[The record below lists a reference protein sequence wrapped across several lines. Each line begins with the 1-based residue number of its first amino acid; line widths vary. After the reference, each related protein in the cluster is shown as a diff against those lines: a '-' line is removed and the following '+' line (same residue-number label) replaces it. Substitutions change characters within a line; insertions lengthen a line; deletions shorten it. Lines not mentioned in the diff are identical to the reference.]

1 MKNRTVKNKISLIG
15 MLLLAWLP
23 LAQAE
28 TSTSPEKT
36 KPNVRIIRI
45 TALDIRFDKTQLSA
59 RSGETVRFIVTNK
72 GRLTHEFTIG
82 DAKEQ
87 AEHEKEMQRMDGKVM
102 PDEPNA
108 MTLKPGETKTLIW
121 TFGPKQV
128 VEFACHVPGH
138 YAAGMVGKIFVKN

>member
-1 MKNRTVKNKISLIG
+1 MKNRNMNNKFSLLG
-15 MLLLAWLP
+15 MLLLAFLP
-23 LAQAE
+23 LAQAG
-28 TSTSPEKT
+28 SMPAPEKT
-36 KPNVRIIRI
+36 KPNERIIRI

-138 YAAGMVGKIFVKN
+138 YAAGMMGKISVRN